1 MNQLTEV
8 IEIYLKECRENYVR
22 DLVNQFVSS
31 LESQGFELNEIVDG
45 LTNYAYM
52 NTDST
57 EAVCFLVKSSLS
69 LRKADEHN

>member
-1 MNQLTEV
+1 MELSV
-8 IEIYLKECRENYVR
+8 ALEISLKECRENYVR

-31 LESQGFELNEIVDG
+31 LEIQGFALNEIVDG

-57 EAVCFLVKSSLS
+57 DAVCFLIKASLS
-69 LRKADEHN
+69 LSKTEDSK